1 MTDTINEPLGNI
13 ELSNTDLATFSINE
27 HWLLESVD
35 KFAEVMY
42 FQENQNLA
50 TWGDLFLQKLM
61 PFISGVQ
68 AILYTKNNDKLSFT
82 SSYALDDFS
91 KKTIKIAVGDGL
103 IGEAVKNNEMCYLT
117 DSEIHYQS
125 YLSTINFV
133 IEAIIILPLSFN
145 KNVCGALEILFH
157 KKPQKKHIDLLQR
170 LGERIAA
177 NLNIMLIMNRLEDSH
192 KEIEAKNYN
201 IMGSIKYAKR
211 IQDVFLPSITQ
222 QLNIFPNSFVIY
234 KPLHVVSGDFY
245 WISQHGNIKIVCVID
260 CTGHGI
266 PAAFLSLFGSSL
278 LNEAITQNNILSP
291 SLIVA
296 WLHRGIQQR
305 LQSGEDK
312 LKDGMDLGICIIE
325 YLDNQQVK
333 IIYEGAKH
341 ILFLTRNG
349 QVERHNSSRLILGYS
364 EHVFHVEDK
373 EIMLSQNDMIYLT
386 TDGYI
391 DQANNKR
398 ERIGTNKF
406 MQLIAENHNKPIQEQ
421 QDIFE
426 EILVAYSQGASQRD
440 DITVLGIQL

>member
-1 MTDTINEPLGNI
+1 MIINELGYH
-13 ELSNTDLATFSINE
+13 TF
-27 HWLLESVD
+27 
-35 KFAEVMY
+35 
-42 FQENQNLA
+42 
-50 TWGDLFLQKLM
+50 
-61 PFISGVQ
+61 
-68 AILYTKNNDKLSFT
+68 FT
-82 SSYALDDFS
+82 
-91 KKTIKIAVGDGL
+91 T
-103 IGEAVKNNEMCYLT
+103 T
-117 DSEIHYQS
+117 HYQS
-125 YLSTINFV
+125 HLSTVNFV
-133 IEAIIILPLSFN
+133 IEAIVVLPLSFN

-157 KKPQKKHIDLLQR
+157 KKPQKQYIDLLQR

-177 NLNIMLIMNRLEDSH
+177 NLNIMLIMNRLEDND

-245 WISQHGNIKIVCVID
+245 WISQHGKVKIACVID

-266 PAAFLSLFGSSL
+266 PAAFLSLLGNSL
-278 LNEAITQNNILSP
+278 LNEAIIQNHILSP

-305 LQSGEDK
+305 LQSGDDK

-333 IIYEGAKH
+333 LIYEGAKH
-341 ILFLTRNG
+341 TLFLTRDG
-349 QVERHNSSRLILGYS
+349 QVERHNSSRLNLGYS

-373 EIMLSQNDMIYLT
+373 EIILSQNDMIYLT

-391 DQANNKR
+391 DQANSNR
-398 ERIGTNKF
+398 QRLGSAKF
-406 MQLIAENHNKPIQEQ
+406 AQLIAENHSKSIQEQ
-421 QDIFE
+421 HDIFE
-426 EILVAYSQGASQRD
+426 ETLAEYSKGMAQRD
-440 DITVLGIQL
+440 DITVLVIRL

>member
-1 MTDTINEPLGNI
+1 M
-13 ELSNTDLATFSINE
+13 
-27 HWLLESVD
+27 
-35 KFAEVMY
+35 
-42 FQENQNLA
+42 
-50 TWGDLFLQKLM
+50 
-61 PFISGVQ
+61 
-68 AILYTKNNDKLSFT
+68 
-82 SSYALDDFS
+82 
-91 KKTIKIAVGDGL
+91 
-103 IGEAVKNNEMCYLT
+103 
-117 DSEIHYQS
+117 
-125 YLSTINFV
+125 
-133 IEAIIILPLSFN
+133 
-145 KNVCGALEILFH
+145 
-157 KKPQKKHIDLLQR
+157 QR
-170 LGERIAA
+170 LSERIAA

-245 WISQHGNIKIVCVID
+245 WISQHGNIKIACVID

-278 LNEAITQNNILSP
+278 LNEAIIQNNVLSP

-325 YLDNQQVK
+325 YLDNEQVK

-406 MQLIAENHNKPIQEQ
+406 MRLITENHNKPIQEQ

-426 EILVAYSQGASQRD
+426 EILVQYSQGASQRD

>member
-1 MTDTINEPLGNI
+1 MTDAINEPLSGI
-13 ELSNTDLATFSINE
+13 ELLNTDLVKFSINE
-27 HWLLESVD
+27 HWLVESLD

-42 FQENQNLA
+42 FQENQDLA

-61 PFISGVQ
+61 PFIGGLQ
-68 AILYTKNNDKLSFT
+68 AILYTKNNDKLNFT

-91 KKTIKIAVGDGL
+91 KKTIKIAIGDGL
-103 IGEAVKNNEMCYLT
+103 IGEAIKNNEMCYLS
-117 DSEIHYQS
+117 DVDIHYQS
-125 YLSTINFV
+125 HLSTVNF
-133 IEAIIILPLSFN
+133 AIQAIVVLPLSFN

-157 KKPQKKHIDLLQR
+157 KKPQKQYIDLLQR

-201 IMGSIKYAKR
+201 IMGSINYAKR

-245 WISQHGNIKIVCVID
+245 WISQHGNLKIACVID

-266 PAAFLSLFGSSL
+266 PAAFLSLLGNSL
-278 LNEAITQNNILSP
+278 LNEAIIQNHILSP

-333 IIYEGAKH
+333 LIYEGAKH
-341 ILFLTRNG
+341 TLFLTRDG
-349 QVERHNSSRLILGYS
+349 KVERHNSSRLILGYS

-373 EIMLSQNDMIYLT
+373 EIMLSPNDMIYLT

-391 DQANNKR
+391 DQANTKR
-398 ERIGTNKF
+398 QRLGSAKF
-406 MQLIAENHNKPIQEQ
+406 SQLVAEHHGKSIQEQ

-426 EILVAYSQGASQRD
+426 EIFVIYSNGEPQRD